1 MINVTQEP
9 FYQDRLDYQDKPLNF
24 HGLYRKNGIV
34 QVDSIDSEGCG
45 DILRTLAYSKKLQSI
60 LGEKIGITFFCKDY
74 AYDFLISV
82 IRQVKFLDD
91 FAEMNIEI
99 LPCLLD
105 KSDYSAKW
113 IRHQRAWSMLNWM
126 EYPDLDLKR
135 TPQDGGYVAIWD
147 SIENIDY
154 PSRWKDPVHPASMWE
169 LAKTVNQD
177 IKRVSYRM
185 SMDYV
190 FETIANASFCIG
202 YEGLG
207 NVIAYNYKKPMI
219 IFSESSIISRATSG
233 PWSRIFTRIDSKLIN
248 NIDTIIDEQRAM
260 INESEKTRQD

>member
-1 MINVTQEP
+1 MINVIQEP
-9 FYQDRLDYQDKPLNF
+9 FHQDRLDYVDKPLNF

-60 LGEKIGITFFCKDY
+60 LGEKVGIKFFCKDDSY
-74 AYDFLISV
+74 HLLISV

-91 FAEMNIEI
+91 FAEVSIEI
-99 LPCLLD
+99 IPRLSD
-105 KSDYSAKW
+105 KLSYSVKW
-113 IRHQRAWSMLNWM
+113 IRYQRAWSMLNWM

-135 TPQDGGYVAIWD
+135 TPQDRGYVAIWD
-147 SIENIDY
+147 SGENINY
-154 PSRWKDPVHPASMWE
+154 PPRWKDPVHPASMWE

-207 NVIAYNYKKPMI
+207 NVIGYNYKKPMI

-233 PWSRIFTRIDSKLIN
+233 PWARIFPRVDSSLVN
-248 NIDTIIDEQRAM
+248 NIDRIIDEQRVM
-260 INESEKTRQD
+260 INESEKTSQD